1 VASVTEEIA
10 TLRGTKPATFRN
22 LLRDPGF
29 SRLYRAI
36 LVSSLGDWVGFV
48 AVVSLVARLG
58 GTASAGFAVSGVMLA
73 RLLPSIVF
81 GPFAGVLVDRF
92 DRRRL
97 MVIADVTRAVGYAS
111 LPFFPNLPWIYA
123 MSFLIECL
131 SLLWTPARDAI
142 IPNLVPRRQL
152 GNANTIALATGYG
165 TLPLGGIVFT
175 ALAGLSGTFGGQL
188 DYLET
193 NREAFPL
200 WLNGLTFLFSAYMI
214 RGLPLRAT
222 HRKRDGKLKAGEAL
236 SDVREGVRFLRDH
249 AFVRA
254 MTIGIV
260 LAFTGA
266 GAVMSVGPIFAQDP
280 FGLDAGAT
288 AWGILV
294 TAVGVGLGLGMAVA
308 GQVGKLVEKDILFSV
323 LILAGGLTL
332 VVLAA
337 MPGITLAALVTVAM
351 GTAAGA
357 TWVTGYTLLHEN
369 VSDDLRGRV
378 FASLTVLS
386 RMGLFL
392 SLAGFP
398 LLAQAFGPYRVTLGD
413 QTVVIAG
420 TRIALWIGAA
430 VMIVGGIFSRAG
442 LTRSRLTRPRP
453 LRLFPRLRKTERHGT
468 FVVFE
473 GVEGAGKG
481 TQIRL
486 AREFLEGQ
494 GYDVLV
500 TREPGGTALGE
511 RVRDALLTD
520 SGESVDAR
528 AEALLFAGS
537 RAQHVSHVIRPALE
551 EGKFVL
557 CDRYLDSS
565 LAYQGAGRGL
575 GEQDVLSLNVW
586 ATQGLFP
593 DLAILLS
600 MEPDKSLA
608 RVEGD
613 PDRIEGEDDSFHN
626 RVADAF
632 LKIAEDHPE
641 RFVVVDA
648 DAAPEIVHERVKE
661 ALLRFLER
669 ENGEDRPGASPR
681 PRRSTPP
688 QGEPPR

>member
-58 GTASAGFAVSGVMLA
+58 GRASAGFAVSGVMLA

-92 DRRRL
+92 DRRKL

-111 LPFFPNLPWIYA
+111 LPFFPNLPWIFA

-175 ALAGLSGTFGGQL
+175 ALAGLSGTLGGQVE
-188 DYLET
+188 YLET
-193 NREAFPL
+193 NREAIPL
-200 WLNGLTFLFSAYMI
+200 WLNGLSFLFSAYMI

-222 HRKRDGKLKAGEAL
+222 HRKRDGKLKPGEAL
-236 SDVREGVRFLRDH
+236 SDLREGVRFLKDH

-266 GAVMSVGPIFAQDP
+266 GAVLSVGPIFAQDP
-280 FGLDAGAT
+280 AALDAGAT
-288 AWGILV
+288 AWGFLV

-308 GQVGKLVEKDILFSV
+308 GQLGKLVEKDILFSV
-323 LILAGGLTL
+323 LILAGSLTL

-337 MPGITLAALVTVAM
+337 MPNIALAALVTVAM

-369 VSDDLRGRV
+369 VSDELRGRV
-378 FASLTVLS
+378 FGSLTVLS

-398 LLAQAFGPYRVTLGD
+398 LLAQAFGPYRVGLGGR
-413 QTVVIAG
+413 TFVIAG
-420 TRIALWIGAA
+420 TRIALWIGALIMLA
-430 VMIVGGIFSRAG
+430 GGIFSRAG

-486 AREFLEGQ
+486 AREFLESQ

-511 RVRDALLTD
+511 RVRDALLAD
-520 SGESVDAR
+520 SGESIDGR

-593 DLAILLS
+593 DLAILLT

-613 PDRIEGEDDSFHN
+613 PDRIEAEDDTFHN

-632 LKIAEDHPE
+632 IKIAEDHPE

-648 DAAPEIVHERVKE
+648 DAAPEIVHERVRE

-669 ENGEDRPGASPR
+669 DGEGGAESAEPR
-681 PRRSTPP
+681 GRRSPGSP
-688 QGEPPR
+688 EGPAV

>member
-1 VASVTEEIA
+1 MASVTEEIA
-10 TLRGTKPATFRN
+10 QLRGTRPATFRT

-58 GTASAGFAVSGVMLA
+58 GATASAGLAVSGVMLA
-73 RLLPSIVF
+73 RLLPSLVF

-97 MVIADVTRAVGYAS
+97 MVIADIARGIGYAI
-111 LPFFPNLPWIYA
+111 LPFFPNLVLIYA

-131 SLLWTPARDAI
+131 ALLWTPARDSI

-165 TLPLGGIVFT
+165 TLPFGGIVFT
-175 ALAGLSGTFGGQL
+175 ALAGLSGTLGVEYFA
-188 DYLET
+188 E
-193 NREAFPL
+193 NRESIAL
-200 WLNGLTFLFSAYMI
+200 WLNGITFLFSAYMI

-222 HRKRDGKLKAGEAL
+222 HRRKEGKLKAGEAV
-236 SDVREGVRFLRDH
+236 SDLREGIRFLREH

-254 MTIGIV
+254 MTVGIV

-266 GAVMSVGPIFAQDP
+266 GAILSVGPIFAQDP
-280 FGLDAGAT
+280 LALNAGPAS
-288 AWGILV
+288 WGILV
-294 TAVGVGLGLGMAVA
+294 TAVGVGLGAGMAGA
-308 GQVGKLVEKDILFSV
+308 GWLGRLVDKDTLFPI
-323 LILAGGLTL
+323 LILAGSAAI

-337 MPGITLAALVTVAM
+337 MPNITLAALVTVVTGA
-351 GTAAGA
+351 AAGA

-369 VSDDLRGRV
+369 VLDELRGRV

-386 RMGLFL
+386 RLGLFV

-398 LLAQAFGPYRVTLGD
+398 LLAEAFGPYALNLGGGRI
-413 QTVVIAG
+413 VVAG
-420 TRIALWIGAA
+420 TRVALWIGAA
-430 VMIVGGIFSRAG
+430 IMIVGGVFSRAG
-442 LTRSRLTRPRP
+442 LVRSRLTRPRP

-486 AREFLEGQ
+486 AREFLEGE

-511 RVRDALLTD
+511 RLRDALLTD
-520 SGESVDAR
+520 ARESIDAR
-528 AEALLFAGS
+528 AEALLFAAS

-593 DLAILLS
+593 DLSILLS
-600 MEPDKSLA
+600 MEPGKSLA
-608 RVEGD
+608 RVEGE
-613 PDRIEGEDDSFHN
+613 PDRIESEDDRFHT

-632 LKIAEDHPE
+632 LRIAEDHPE

-648 DAAPEIVHERVKE
+648 DAPPDLVHERVKE
-661 ALLRFLER
+661 ALVRYLQREEGDRAGER
-669 ENGEDRPGASPR
+669 AGPEGGR
-681 PRRSTPP
+681 
-688 QGEPPR
+688 

>member
-1 VASVTEEIA
+1 MASISEEIA
-10 TLRGTKPATFRN
+10 ALRGTRPATFRT
-22 LLRDPGF
+22 LLRDPVF

-36 LVSSLGDWVGFV
+36 LVSSLGDWIGFV
-48 AVVSLVARLG
+48 AVVALVTRIG
-58 GTASAGFAVSGVMLA
+58 GVSAGFAVSGIMLA

-92 DRRRL
+92 DRKRL
-97 MVIADVTRAVGYAS
+97 MVIADVVRGVGYAT
-111 LPFFPNLPWIYA
+111 LPLIPRLPWIYA

-131 SLLWTPARDAI
+131 SLLWTPARDAM

-152 GNANTIALATGYG
+152 SNANTIALATGYG
-165 TLPLGGIVFT
+165 TLPLGGIVYT
-175 ALAGLSGTFGGQL
+175 ALAGIGASLGGGFEYFDQ
-188 DYLET
+188 
-193 NREAFPL
+193 NPQAIAL
-200 WLNGLTFLFSAYMI
+200 WANALTFAFSAWMI
-214 RGLPLRAT
+214 QRLPVRAAA
-222 HRKRDGKLKAGEAL
+222 RRPRAGKLGPGGAFA
-236 SDVREGVRFLRDH
+236 DMREGVRFLKDH
-249 AFVRA
+249 AFARA
-254 MTIGIV
+254 MTVGIV

-266 GAVMSVGPIFAQDP
+266 GAVMSVGPIFAQTTLGGGP
-280 FGLDAGAT
+280 T
-288 AWGILV
+288 AWGFLV
-294 TAVGVGLGLGMAVA
+294 TAVGVGLALGMAVV
-308 GQVGKLVEKDILFSV
+308 GQIYKVVDKDTLFGLAILGGGV
-323 LILAGGLTL
+323 ALI
-332 VVLAA
+332 VLAA
-337 MPGITLAALVTVAM
+337 TPNVALAAVVTIVM
-351 GTAAGA
+351 GAAAGA

-369 VSDDLRGRV
+369 VTDELRGRV
-378 FASLTVLS
+378 FGSLTVLS

-398 LLAQAFGPYRVTLGD
+398 LLAQAFGPYRVGLGD

-430 VMIVGGIFSRAG
+430 VMMVGGIFSRAG
-442 LTRSRLTRPRP
+442 LVRSRLTRPRP

-486 AREFLEGQ
+486 AREFLEAQ

-511 RVRDALLTD
+511 RVRDALLAD
-520 SGESVDAR
+520 SGESVDGR

-593 DLAILLS
+593 DLVFLLH
-600 MEPDKSLA
+600 MDPDKGLA
-608 RVEGD
+608 RAGED
-613 PDRIEGEDDSFHN
+613 PDRIEAEDDSFHAK
-626 RVADAF
+626 VADAF
-632 LKIAEDHPE
+632 LRIAEDHPE
-641 RFVVVDA
+641 RFVVVNA
-648 DAAPEIVHERVKE
+648 DAPPHVVHERVRD
-661 ALLRFLER
+661 ALLKFL
-669 ENGEDRPGASPR
+669 
-681 PRRSTPP
+681 RSNEET
-688 QGEPPR
+688 E